1 MAIYGGVQKIFF
13 HISNIRETF
22 VSPSPTFS
30 SSNWLLLF
38 SKYSEIMVVIR
49 IGKTILWGT

>member
-13 HISNIRETF
+13 HVSNIRETF
-22 VSPSPTFS
+22 VSTSTTFS

-38 SKYSEIMVVIR
+38 SKNSEIMVVIR
-49 IGKTILWGT
+49 IGKTILSGT